1 MGDGSLSEHYQ
12 VIVIRSGS
20 GGKDAAIL
28 NARAGLQVLLQ
39 KESPGGTCFHRG
51 CDAVRALHGRA
62 RCTNVAGGEF
72 PLRALGR
79 SSEKQYGQIGLE
91 RRDG

>member
-1 MGDGSLSEHYQ
+1 LGDGSLSEHYQ
-12 VIVIRSGS
+12 VIVIGSGS

-51 CDAVRALHGRA
+51 CDAIRALRA
-62 RCTNVAGGEF
+62 CSMHYGAAEGSFRF
-72 PLRALGR
+72 GR
-79 SSEKQYGQIGLE
+79 SVVPLE
-91 RRDG
+91 NSMDRLD